1 MALTDITT
9 RHETKIKDAIVHSG
23 SGDVM
28 DDRIPG
34 RAEDTNVVNT
44 GSPGD
49 AYLLQGMT
57 SLSNPF
63 VPSSVT
69 TTEVPSPPL
78 RADEPAFNFD
88 VYMDAKLKFEYA
100 KAQLQFEKKLKQENS
115 GHRLRQ
121 KKLKEEL
128 AEVDAAVK
136 LEKLK
141 RKHINSQIQKTTS
154 MPSSLKNPIVVSIM

>member
-1 MALTDITT
+1 MALTDNTT
-9 RHETKIKDAIVHSG
+9 NHETENKDAIVHSG

-28 DDRIPG
+28 NDRILG
-34 RAEDTNVVNT
+34 RVEDTNVVNT

-63 VPSSVT
+63 VPRSVT

-100 KAQLQFEKKLKQENS
+100 KLNYNLKKN
-115 GHRLRQ
+115 
-121 KKLKEEL
+121 
-128 AEVDAAVK
+128 
-136 LEKLK
+136 
-141 RKHINSQIQKTTS
+141 
-154 MPSSLKNPIVVSIM
+154 